1 MKVLFDLFPL
11 LLFFAAY
18 KIWNIYAATGVA
30 IAATF
35 AQIGWLLARRQKV
48 APVMWTTLVLIV
60 VFGGATILL
69 EDRRFIMWKPT
80 VLYWLFRAVLAGAQ
94 LLFRRSV
101 LKSLMGSQLELPEG
115 VWRQMT
121 WNWALFF
128 VAMGVLN
135 LYVMYQFSEETW
147 AAFKVFGATALIF
160 LFMLAQLPWLA
171 KYVQEKP

>member
-1 MKVLFDLFPL
+1 MKFLFDLFPL

-18 KIWNIYAATGVA
+18 KIWDIYAATGVA

-35 AQIGWLLARRQKV
+35 VQIGWLLAKRRKV
-48 APVMWTTLVLIV
+48 PPVMWTTLVIIV

-69 EDRRFIMWKPT
+69 EDKRFIMWKPT
-80 VLYWLFRAVLAGAQ
+80 VLYWLFAAVLAGAQ
-94 LLFRRSV
+94 AIRGKSL
-101 LKSLMGSQLELPEG
+101 LKSLMGSQLELPDS

-128 VAMGVLN
+128 IAMGVAN

-147 AAFKVFGATALIF
+147 AAFKVFGATTLFF
-160 LFMLAQLPWLA
+160 LFMLAQMPWLA